1 MANDCGCPPP
11 GKDEQ
16 TAFCNVEKSCDP
28 SVDCRL
34 SHWEEWT
41 PCSATCNGIKRRNRK
56 VEQYG
61 KGNGLWCQ
69 GGLRQIYPCNPSPG
83 EEPTEK
89 CAGGTPEDCQESDW
103 TLWSMCSKTCGGGE
117 HMRTR
122 EILKPPKFG
131 GKPCSGSIAELSEC
145 SRNACGGPGPID
157 CQFGAWETWSA
168 CDKCNGERKRL
179 RKVIAYPKYGG
190 EECSPKET
198 AQVGKC
204 PRRCAGQKFCE
215 WAEWG
220 SWSECTVTCGLGGK
234 RRRRRYLELTE
245 QAKEELPAYVTNVM
259 RSYEQLRLSAE
270 DLGSQQF
277 AEMLAAFAA
286 GLVSLLVMGAGVR
299 AVARSRNFGYDALE
313 LQHA

>member
-1 MANDCGCPPP
+1 
-11 GKDEQ
+11 
-16 TAFCNVEKSCDP
+16 
-28 SVDCRL
+28 
-34 SHWEEWT
+34 
-41 PCSATCNGIKRRNRK
+41 
-56 VEQYG
+56 
-61 KGNGLWCQ
+61 
-69 GGLRQIYPCNPSPG
+69 
-83 EEPTEK
+83 
-89 CAGGTPEDCQESDW
+89 
-103 TLWSMCSKTCGGGE
+103 
-117 HMRTR
+117 MRTR

-168 CDKCNGERKRL
+168 CDKCNGERKRM

-245 QAKEELPAYVTNVM
+245 QAKEELPAYVSNVM
-259 RSYEQLRLSAE
+259 RNYEQLRLSAE
-270 DLGSQQF
+270 DMGSQQF

-286 GLVSLLVMGAGVR
+286 GLVSLVVMGAGVR